1 MRSSVMHLFYSLAHR
16 FSHQLCVLRSVNC
29 SPITLFTRSRS
40 PHVMEKQKI
49 RRDLSAGGIR
59 SSALNAAEQV
69 VDRRFQR
76 KRVSHL
82 LPIAVVRSAKVAS
95 NEAALKALARELTS
109 VKEKERQKIAEQ
121 LHDEFGQDLVLA
133 KMKLGQLLAELPPQ
147 YLDGVTEVVNII
159 GGLIRH
165 TRTLINQL
173 YSEHL
178 CEMGLIGA
186 LQSLT
191 KEIQSRHGLI
201 CDVKFDEAPKALKD
215 EVRQVLFRAVREL
228 LFNVV
233 KHARASRAKIVV
245 TGKIDS
251 VVIEVSDNG
260 QGFDCNKTDLSELSV
275 GRFGL
280 FSVRAGLA
288 PLGGDLRIL
297 SRVGSGTRATI
308 ALPIDASS

>member
-1 MRSSVMHLFYSLAHR
+1 MRSIRAFAGNFTEEVVDGPLQRNRISPF
-16 FSHQLCVLRSVNC
+16 
-29 SPITLFTRSRS
+29 SPIPTVA
-40 PHVMEKQKI
+40 P
-49 RRDLSAGGIR
+49 
-59 SSALNAAEQV
+59 
-69 VDRRFQR
+69 
-76 KRVSHL
+76 
-82 LPIAVVRSAKVAS
+82 AKVAS
-95 NEAALKALARELTS
+95 NEAALKALARELTY

-147 YLDGVTEVVNII
+147 YLDGVTEVVNMV

-191 KEIQSRHGLI
+191 KEIRSRHRLI
-201 CDVKFDEAPKALKD
+201 CDVKFDQAPKALKD

-245 TGKIDS
+245 IGKVDS

-308 ALPIDASS
+308 TLPIGAAS